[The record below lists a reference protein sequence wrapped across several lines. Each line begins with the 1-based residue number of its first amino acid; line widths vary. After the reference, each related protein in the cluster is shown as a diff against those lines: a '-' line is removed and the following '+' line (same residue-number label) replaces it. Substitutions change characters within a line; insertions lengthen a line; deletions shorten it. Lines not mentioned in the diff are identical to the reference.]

1 MEKLKKKGAEEQRE
15 YYPGWREGRGGVR
28 QEVGEIKHLFKWQ
41 ACFGASRL
49 ARIPSS
55 TYTHLI
61 YVLFSAVFRAR
72 ACAYTPRIHTYRH
85 VDARTR
91 RLRVCVEKYRG
102 EGGRSCRWTIADRAR
117 VRALR
122 EGVGGCRYYDY
133 APEEGD

>member
-15 YYPGWREGRGGVR
+15 YYLGWKEGRGGVR

-61 YVLFSAVFRAR
+61 YVLFSAVFRSR
-72 ACAYTPRIHTYRH
+72 MRVYHVYTDTY
-85 VDARTR
+85 VDVVVSTCGKIQR
-91 RLRVCVEKYRG
+91 R
-102 EGGRSCRWTIADRAR
+102 GRSCRWTIADRAR
-117 VRALR
+117 V
-122 EGVGGCRYYDY
+122 Y
-133 APEEGD
+133 AR

>member
-72 ACAYTPRIHTYRH
+72 VCVYTAYT
-85 VDARTR
+85 R
-91 RLRVCVEKYRG
+91 RRAYTSFTCVWKNTEERG
-102 EGGRSCRWTIADRAR
+102 DDRAGGRSRIAR
-117 VRALR
+117 V
-122 EGVGGCRYYDY
+122 Y
-133 APEEGD
+133 AR

>member
-72 ACAYTPRIHTYRH
+72 VCVYTAYTH
-85 VDARTR
+85 V
-91 RLRVCVEKYRG
+91 
-102 EGGRSCRWTIADRAR
+102 
-117 VRALR
+117 
-122 EGVGGCRYYDY
+122 
-133 APEEGD
+133 